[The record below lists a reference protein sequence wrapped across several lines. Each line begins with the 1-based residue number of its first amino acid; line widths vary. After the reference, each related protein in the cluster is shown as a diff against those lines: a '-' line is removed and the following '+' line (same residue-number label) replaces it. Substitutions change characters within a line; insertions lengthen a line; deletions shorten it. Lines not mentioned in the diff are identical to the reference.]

1 MNHVVIRLF
10 RLSDEVPVPA
20 YGTTMAACFDLSFQ
34 PTGRYSIQGYN
45 NQNEPIDAMV
55 YSGVCD
61 INPGDRL
68 LVPTGL
74 VAQIVDQAQ
83 VDYYAYPTHYPAPSL
98 ENLASYSIRIHA
110 RSGMSL
116 KNGLILANSEGVVDV
131 DYQKEIFVM
140 LTNISNRTQRIKT
153 GDRIAQAEVVRNY
166 IATFQLVKD
175 QPKGYSERDGGF
187 GSTGHS

>member
-1 MNHVVIRLF
+1 MKSVVIQLF

-20 YGTTMAACFDLSFQ
+20 YGTSMAACFDLSFQ
-34 PTGRYSIQGYN
+34 PTGRFSIQGYDKYN
-45 NQNEPIDAMV
+45 N
-55 YSGVCD
+55 SCD
-61 INPGDRL
+61 RMSYTGSVEIQPQDRI

-74 VAQIVDQAQ
+74 VMKIRSDFTDDVMA
-83 VDYYAYPTHYPAPSL
+83 T
-98 ENLASYSIRIHA
+98 YSIRLHA

-116 KNGLILANSEGVVDV
+116 KQGLVLANAEGVIDV

-140 LTNISNRTQRIKT
+140 LTNISAMPVTIKT
-153 GDRIAQAEVVRNY
+153 GDRIAQAEVVRQCP
-166 IATFQLVKD
+166 AHFQLVSE